1 MGYTENLLQNK
12 RCFAEISLAAL
23 RHNIREIRSVLSG
36 KTRLCAV
43 IKANAYGHG
52 AKQIAGACVEE
63 GIEDFAVACLSEALE
78 LREAG
83 IEGNILILG
92 PTSPEYVKILID
104 RELTQTVSS
113 SEEALAFAK
122 EIQSYRSK
130 NFAPSM
136 PLPIHIKVDTGMSR
150 HGFSTNTKEACQKS
164 LADILRLKKMEELAL
179 NGIYTHFATASS
191 EDRSFLRVQEDRFRN
206 FVSELESKGISFLIH
221 HTANTS
227 ATLKGEYFQHELVR
241 IGLGLFGCLEGNL
254 DKTSLQ
260 LKPVMTLKARISAI
274 RLLEAGDGVSYNHS
288 FIAPGKMK
296 IGVIECGYG
305 DGLLR
310 SFSNKAIFSLK
321 GRKVPQIG
329 NICMDRCMIDLSA
342 ADEAKVGDYV
352 VLFGGEG
359 ENFIDAESQ
368 AGRAG
373 TISYELFSLLGSRVP
388 RIYID
393 SN

>member
-1 MGYTENLLQNK
+1 MGYMENLLQNK

-23 RHNIREIRSVLSG
+23 RHNIREFKSVLSTN
-36 KTRLCAV
+36 TRLCAV
-43 IKANAYGHG
+43 IKGNAYGHG
-52 AKQIAGACVEE
+52 ARKIAGACFEE
-63 GIEDFAVACLSEALE
+63 GVEDFAVACLSEALE

-83 IEGNILILG
+83 IGGRILILG
-92 PTSPEYVKILID
+92 PSSPEYVKLLID
-104 RELTQTVSS
+104 QKLTQTVSS
-113 SEEALAFAK
+113 FKEALAFAK
-122 EIQSYRSK
+122 EIQSFRKRNISL
-130 NFAPSM
+130 ST
-136 PLPIHIKVDTGMSR
+136 PLHIHIKVDTGMSR
-150 HGFSTNTKEACQKS
+150 HGFPTNTEEARQKS
-164 LADILRLKKMEELAL
+164 LTDILCLKDIKDFAL
-179 NGIYTHFATASS
+179 DGIYTHFATASS
-191 EDRSFLRVQEDRFRN
+191 EDRSFLRTQEDRFRD
-206 FVSELESKGISFLIH
+206 FVSELENKGLSFPTH

-241 IGLGLFGCLEGNL
+241 VGLGLYGCFENDL
-254 DKTSLQ
+254 DKSSLR
-260 LKPVMTLKARISAI
+260 LKPVMTLKAIISDI

-321 GRKVPQIG
+321 GRPVPQIG

-342 ADEAKVGDYV
+342 VDEAKLGDYV

-368 AGRAG
+368 ARRAG
-373 TISYELFSLLGSRVP
+373 TISYELFALLGNRVP